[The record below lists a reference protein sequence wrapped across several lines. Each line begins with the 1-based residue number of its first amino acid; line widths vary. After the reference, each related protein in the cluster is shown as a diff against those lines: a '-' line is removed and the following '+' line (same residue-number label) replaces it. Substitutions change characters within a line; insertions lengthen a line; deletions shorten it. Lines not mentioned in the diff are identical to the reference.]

1 LRVGARVKPLSGR
14 AYIRRRSRSKIRAM
28 TEKKIIPIQ
37 SADTPD
43 DGGCSSDEPFAL
55 MVLDDKMEPEFH
67 HGDII
72 VCEPEGVARDGSF
85 VIAKLG
91 AEYYF
96 RQLQIEDGRWRI
108 TALNPVYP
116 SIDLQGPDD
125 VIAVVILKKKPGRRK
140 EQKSYV

>member
-1 LRVGARVKPLSGR
+1 
-14 AYIRRRSRSKIRAM
+14 M
-28 TEKKIIPIQ
+28 TDKKIIPIQ
-37 SADTPD
+37 PVNETDE
-43 DGGCSSDEPFAL
+43 GGCSSDEPFAL
-55 MVLDDKMEPEFH
+55 MVLDDKMEPEFQ

-72 VCEPEGVARDGSF
+72 VCEPEGLAQHGSF
-85 VIAKLG
+85 VVAKLG

-108 TALNPVYP
+108 TALNPAYP
-116 SIDLQGPDD
+116 SIDLQGPED

>member
-1 LRVGARVKPLSGR
+1 
-14 AYIRRRSRSKIRAM
+14 M

>member
-1 LRVGARVKPLSGR
+1 
-14 AYIRRRSRSKIRAM
+14 M

-37 SADTPD
+37 PVDAPD

-55 MVLDDKMEPEFH
+55 MVLDDKMEPEFQ

-72 VCEPEGVARDGSF
+72 VCEPEGLAQHGSF

-96 RQLQIEDGRWRI
+96 RQLEIADGHWRL
-108 TALNPVYP
+108 TALNPAYP
-116 SIDLQGPDD
+116 AIDLQGPED
-125 VIAVVILKKKPGRRK
+125 VIAVVVLKKKPGRRK
-140 EQKSYV
+140 EQKSYS